1 MVPHILKMCG
11 ASKVFM
17 KAFKAFKAFIKPFEA
32 TQRSMKIKINLIFSL
47 RPGLGWE
54 GLKALGQLIWN
65 VSSTWKY

>member
-17 KAFKAFKAFIKPFEA
+17 KAFIKPFEA

-47 RPGLGWE
+47 RPGLGWG
-54 GLKALGQLIWN
+54 GLKALGQLI
-65 VSSTWKY
+65 

>member
-17 KAFKAFKAFIKPFEA
+17 KAYIKPFEE